1 MGTQSQASGSHS
13 WKALTHVFKHV
24 NRPIDSKSSTQKHS
38 HGEKG
43 QEEGWLLTLRD
54 QRGPRPTITKILI
67 V

>member
-13 WKALTHVFKHV
+13 WKALTRVFEQV
-24 NRPIDSKSSTQKHS
+24 NYPVDSKSSVQKHP

-43 QEEGWLLTLRD
+43 EEERWLLTLQD
-54 QRGPRPTITKILI
+54 QRGPQPTITKILI